1 MHSRICPVCNAAFVP
16 RYGNQVCCSDKCQAA
31 RNNRLK
37 KLSDANRYRFRDQK
51 SEIAFRRERR
61 EKARRRAEFLAA
73 RDRAFEKAGQP
84 IPQIEERGGVRE
96 ARQICRARRDLQWN
110 ALHTPVTVIR
120 LGGMRIER
128 RGTVPAGGRAVS
140 VVSHNA

>member
-1 MHSRICPVCNAAFVP
+1 MIHDRTCPECGKRFAP
-16 RYGNQVCCSDKCQAA
+16 TDGRQVCCSDKCKK
-31 RNNRLK
+31 RRYKRL
-37 KLSDANRYRFRDQK
+37 DHERD
-51 SEIAFRRERR
+51 
-61 EKARRRAEFLAA
+61 RRAEYS
-73 RDRAFEKAGQP
+73 RSKNKKRKAT
-84 IPQIEERGGVRE
+84 ERE

-128 RGTVPAGGRAVS
+128 RGTVPAGGRAVG

>member
-1 MHSRICPVCNAAFVP
+1 MSHAGRYVLVRCHQCDELFPVSIFAYKKAKWCPECKTERQHQRDLV
-16 RYGNQVCCSDKCQAA
+16 RDYG
-31 RNNRLK
+31 
-37 KLSDANRYRFRDQK
+37 
-51 SEIAFRRERR
+51 E
-61 EKARRRAEFLAA
+61 EKARKAQRKRAATE
-73 RDRAFEKAGQP
+73 
-84 IPQIEERGGVRE
+84 RE